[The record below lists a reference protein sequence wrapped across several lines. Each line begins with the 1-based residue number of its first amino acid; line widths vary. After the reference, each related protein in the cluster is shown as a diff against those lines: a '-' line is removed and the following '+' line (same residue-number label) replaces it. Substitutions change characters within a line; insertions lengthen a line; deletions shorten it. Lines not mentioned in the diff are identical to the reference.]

1 MGHSDIRTTATLYN
15 HIIDP
20 DETDG
25 NAISPMK
32 LQA

>member
-1 MGHSDIRTTATLYN
+1 VLFRSTLYN